1 MAELKG
7 REIGQ
12 GQRVVS
18 ASMLPEQITE
28 CPQCG
33 SKVFIMH
40 GVFERPFDQLFE
52 DGKPKEDGLA
62 LGAQTIQNIEAIEC
76 QACNILTIVEDDA
89 AYERESM
96 IFDLI
101 QQVATL
107 QGRSVVVPTKEWK
120 N

>member
-7 REIGQ
+7 REVGQ

-18 ASMLPEQITE
+18 ANMLPDQINE

-33 SKVFIMH
+33 SKTFILH

-52 DGKPKEDGLA
+52 DGKPKEDA
-62 LGAQTIQNIEAIEC
+62 MVLGPQAVQSIEAVQC
-76 QACNILTIVEDDA
+76 NACGILTIIEDDA